1 MKKTKRAFTNYI
13 HQIIDQANMPY
24 AEGFNFAKLRNCL
37 AKENTLLRE
46 NVFDE
51 KSYLAQSIINKINLS
66 EAKKIIKFSEQS
78 DIKVIFMKGI
88 FFSSEIYNDINLR
101 VSMDIDLY
109 VKECDLY
116 KICEFLIANG
126 YYDAGENDFLENG
139 KIEHLQFV
147 KAGRNFYN
155 PTIEVHTC
163 ASYPYDLFKSFS
175 ESAYKNTIS
184 VNSFGV
190 NATVLSYVDQVILLL
205 IHFSRHTV
213 SELDELKDFN
223 YVASSI
229 PLKDLYDICLL
240 IKTKDISFEELD
252 SRIEETETQ
261 LAAYYALKCLN
272 EIVSDFL
279 PVWLVDKIKLKIN
292 KLKKCS
298 NKLDD
303 KYSKYLCSNTLLEDI
318 LKVVIKE
325 PHYIDLDFTNVIK
338 FGRKKE
344 CLFEFEKNGCKGYL
358 DGILK
363 DESVQFE
370 FAFSNHVGHI
380 ENQIIFVHYRIAPR
394 TGKELFQKLQI
405 NITKEDSSWKII
417 FSKPWQRVI
426 LNELS
431 GMVKESE
438 SHFLLQVN
446 IPARYFAE
454 NTITSYSIDFASG
467 ETYCITGDMWDNLM
481 QMKHFELING

>member
-1 MKKTKRAFTNYI
+1 MEKIKCAFTNYI
-13 HQIIDQANMPY
+13 HQIIDQTNMSY
-24 AEGFNFAKLRNCL
+24 EEGFNFSKLRNCL
-37 AKENTLLRE
+37 AKENILLRE
-46 NVFDE
+46 NIFDE
-51 KSYLAQSIINKINLS
+51 KLYLVQAIVNKINLS
-66 EAKKIIKFSEQS
+66 EAKKIVNFSEQTG
-78 DIKVIFMKGI
+78 IKIIFMKGI

-116 KICEFLIANG
+116 KICEFLTANG
-126 YYDAGENDFLENG
+126 YNDAGENDFLEDG
-139 KIEHLQFV
+139 RMEHLQFV
-147 KAGRNFYN
+147 KAGKNMYN
-155 PTIEVHTC
+155 LTIEVHTC
-163 ASYPYDLFKSFS
+163 ASYPYDLFKRFS

-240 IKTKDISFEELD
+240 IRTKDISFEELD
-252 SRIEETETQ
+252 ARIEETETQ
-261 LAAYYALKCLN
+261 IAAYYALKCLN
-272 EIVSDFL
+272 EIAPDFL
-279 PVWLVDKIKLKIN
+279 PVWLVDKIKLRIN
-292 KLKKCS
+292 ELKNCS
-298 NKLDD
+298 NKIDD
-303 KYSKYLCSNTLLEDI
+303 KYSKHLCSNTLLEDL

-325 PHYIDLDFTNVIK
+325 PHFINLDFSNVVK
-338 FGRKKE
+338 LGRKKE
-344 CLFEFEKNGCKGYL
+344 RLFDFKKNGCEGYL

-370 FAFSNHVGHI
+370 FVFSNHVGNI
-380 ENQIIFVHYRIAPR
+380 ENQIIFVHYRIASKS
-394 TGKELFQKLQI
+394 GKELFNKLQI

-417 FSKPWQRVI
+417 FLKPWQGVT
-426 LNELS
+426 LYDLS
-431 GMVKESE
+431 GLVKESE

-454 NTITSYSIDFASG
+454 NTVASYSVDFASG

-481 QMKHFELING
+481 QMKHFELINE